1 MMHATLFMLK
11 TLGMKLGVDDES
23 VNPILTSGPPAARAC
38 QLWSAVP
45 VKVPL
50 AKPVSCSE
58 AVERRV
64 QGSGLA

>member
-1 MMHATLFMLK
+1 MVK

-50 AKPVSCSE
+50 AKPVSCGV
-58 AVERRV
+58 AVERHV
-64 QGSGLA
+64 QG